1 MVFLHVNHNKHSA
14 MIGKFDMETIQ
25 ETEEK
30 FKNGKLA
37 LSNIK
42 VDPREFK
49 LSDIDCQKE
58 VLQEV
63 EDDEDF

>member
-1 MVFLHVNHNKHSA
+1 

-49 LSDIDCQKE
+49 LSDIDC
-58 VLQEV
+58 
-63 EDDEDF
+63 